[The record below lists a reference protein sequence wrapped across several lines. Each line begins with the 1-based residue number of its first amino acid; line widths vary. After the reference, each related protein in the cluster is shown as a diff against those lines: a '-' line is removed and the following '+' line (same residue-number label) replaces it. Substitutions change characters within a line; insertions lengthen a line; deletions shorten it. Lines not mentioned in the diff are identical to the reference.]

1 MVIIGTD
8 AVSLYPSMTKPE
20 SADEVAEAVLESSL
34 KWEGV
39 NWKAMERITKNET
52 QEWSETRS
60 DRSGQTRSGPRL

>member
-39 NWKAMERITKNET
+39 NWK
-52 QEWSETRS
+52 
-60 DRSGQTRSGPRL
+60 